1 MNELVDN
8 YNRPVDY
15 LRISINRKCNYS
27 CGYCDKEG
35 YLTQGPDTVLSPD
48 DVSAIISIFND
59 FHEIKKVKITGGE
72 PLLHPQL
79 EKVIQRIASFNSIQ
93 DISLTTNGYHLKSK
107 GADLKT
113 SGLDRVNISLCSLN
127 PATFRKITGIDGLDR
142 VLAGIDEAINVGLT
156 PLKINF
162 VLLKGFNERELESM
176 LEYCATRDI
185 RLQLIELHEIEDIH
199 AKTHSYFASHHVDAE
214 DVLKQVHLP
223 IEKVEYRDMQN
234 RKIIYFQNESSVET
248 VKMTPSFCNN
258 CTKLRI
264 TADGRI
270 KPCMMKSGN
279 ELDLLGAINQGY
291 TRQELRSLI
300 LKAVKARVPYMKQ
313 EVEECE

>member
-1 MNELVDN
+1 
-8 YNRPVDY
+8 
-15 LRISINRKCNYS
+15 
-27 CGYCDKEG
+27 
-35 YLTQGPDTVLSPD
+35 
-48 DVSAIISIFND
+48 
-59 FHEIKKVKITGGE
+59 
-72 PLLHPQL
+72 
-79 EKVIQRIASFNSIQ
+79 
-93 DISLTTNGYHLKSK
+93 
-107 GADLKT
+107 
-113 SGLDRVNISLCSLN
+113 
-127 PATFRKITGIDGLDR
+127 
-142 VLAGIDEAINVGLT
+142 VLAGIDEAINAELT

-162 VLLKGFNERELESM
+162 VLLKDFNERELESM
-176 LEYCATRDI
+176 LEYCATRNI

-199 AKTHSYFASHHVDAE
+199 AKIHSYFASHHVDAE
-214 DVLKQVHLP
+214 DVLRQVSLP
-223 IEKVEYRDMQN
+223 IERVEYRDMQN
-234 RKIIYFQNESSVET
+234 RKIIYFQNGSSVET

-279 ELDLLGAINQGY
+279 ELDLLGAINKGY